1 MCRKEPLEQSMSI
14 LHSGPNL
21 RECMGLACGS
31 TGKTKKNYP
40 FPLSEGNCDLWR
52 PGGITGIEKI
62 SEGGRSKTIADTSI
76 PWQNMIR
83 CWKGRQWSTFSIL
96 LYVMSV

>member
-31 TGKTKKNYP
+31 TGKTKKNN
-40 FPLSEGNCDLWR
+40 PLSIERRKLRPLAPGWDNWDRKDL
-52 PGGITGIEKI
+52 
-62 SEGGRSKTIADTSI
+62 GGRPEQDPADTSI
-76 PWQNMIR
+76 PWQNMNR